1 MVDLGQAS
9 LRDGAPRHDSTR
21 IRVAPAPPA
30 FGTFGDLYLVIQGG
44 TERMSASFADSVV
57 SSFYSNETASV
68 ITGLMNSMR
77 QASHSVAVG
86 AGPTEPQGTLGATGA
101 VMTGDEVYIAQ
112 LVPSQVYILRGSNL
126 SALPGAAS
134 GEPGDTTE
142 PDPGQDVDLFR
153 ARLEPGDVIVLA
165 STDLRHELTEREIQ
179 GMLARRTAQEAAHD
193 LCALA
198 AQRGSESCEVLVLR
212 VGEDVGAVVQP
223 IDQAELAGEA
233 MAVAA
238 ASNGEDRPG
247 AVRRPSIVVNE
258 PDWDAGP
265 TGSREPL
272 HRGGAPRSLGRQ
284 LASLP
289 LTVLMLIL
297 VLPVIVVRAIV
308 NTVSGRGRRAPPASP
323 VLGVR
328 RASAVEPPLPDDWSS
343 LRELRE
349 AGPAGRRASS
359 NPPAQPPVTPPPFD
373 YSVSPIGPS
382 RDPFLYRRRRS
393 LPGPGTLLFAL
404 ALVLLIVMGVV
415 LVLRNQG
422 PGATAADSGATT
434 APGLGATAGV
444 DAGAASTAQG
454 PSRPAELFGQA
465 EATYREAL
473 ERDPS
478 KGRAAILLVLR
489 DAKDLANQA
498 LSADLDHA
506 LAPDINRLL
515 TQIGQE
521 EDRLNR
527 VRKLVPSATIGEFDS
542 AGVGSAVESLDVRVD
557 AKFVIDAVTA
567 RVVEFATAKQGAT
580 VLRKG
585 DVVGSVTV
593 QDPIAVVNRA
603 LSVLVIDSRYNVI
616 SLQAEQNPRLLR
628 IAGTEEW
635 RRPIAFDNFN
645 NNLYVLDPEANAI
658 FKYQATAGGYE
669 VGAVTYL
676 DPRDEIDLSE
686 AIDFS
691 IDGDIY
697 VLFASG
703 AISQFR
709 GGTPLAF
716 EITGLDGQTVRAAK
730 IYTDVDTDSLY
741 LVDPSDKRIVEI
753 DKREGS
759 EGAFVRQFK
768 YAGSDDFFAD
778 IRDIWVS
785 EIDGKLI
792 VLGKDSIRQFVLPRV
807 QESDED
813 PASG

>member
-9 LRDGAPRHDSTR
+9 LRGGAPRHESTR
-21 IRVAPAPPA
+21 IRVASAPPA
-30 FGTFGDLYLVIQGG
+30 FATFGDLYLVIQGG
-44 TERMSASFADSVV
+44 TERLSAAFADSVV
-57 SSFYSNETASV
+57 SSFYSNETSSV
-68 ITGLMNSMR
+68 IAGLMNSMR
-77 QASHSVAVG
+77 QASHSVAAV
-86 AGPTEPQGTLGATGA
+86 AGPNEPLGTLGATGA
-101 VMTGDEVYIAQ
+101 VMTENEVCIAQ
-112 LVPSQVYILRGSNL
+112 LVPSQVYILRDSNL
-126 SALPGAAS
+126 SALPETAA
-134 GEPGDTTE
+134 GEPGDTME

-165 STDLRHELTEREIQ
+165 STDLREELTEREIQ

-223 IDQAELAGEA
+223 IEQAELAGEA
-233 MAVAA
+233 IAAAA

-247 AVRRPSIVVNE
+247 VVRRPSVVVNE
-258 PDWDAGP
+258 PDWDAAP
-265 TGSREPL
+265 SGSREPP
-272 HRGGAPRSLGRQ
+272 HRGGAPKSLGQQ

-289 LTVLMLIL
+289 LTVLTLIL
-297 VLPVIVVRAIV
+297 VFPVIVVRAIV
-308 NTVSGRGRRAPPASP
+308 NAISGRGREAPPSRSAP
-323 VLGVR
+323 GVR
-328 RASAVEPPLPDDWSS
+328 PASAVEPPLPDDWSS
-343 LRELRE
+343 LRDLRK
-349 AGPAGRRASS
+349 AGPVGMRGSS
-359 NPPAQPPVTPPPFD
+359 NPSLQPTITPPQFD
-373 YSVSPIGPS
+373 YPVSPIGPS
-382 RDPFLYRRRRS
+382 RDPFLHRRRRS
-393 LPGPGTLLFAL
+393 LPGPGMLLFAL
-404 ALVLLIVMGVV
+404 SLVLLVVMAVV
-415 LVLRNQG
+415 LLLRNEGQST
-422 PGATAADSGATT
+422 PAADI
-434 APGLGATAGV
+434 APTPALGATAGV
-444 DAGAASTAQG
+444 DAGVASTAQG
-454 PSRPAELFGQA
+454 PSRAAELFGQA
-465 EATYREAL
+465 EDTYREAL

-478 KGRAAILLVLR
+478 QGRAAILLMLR

-498 LSADLDHA
+498 LAADLDHA
-506 LAPDINRLL
+506 LSPDINRLL
-515 TQIGQE
+515 SQIGRD
-521 EDRLNR
+521 EDRLKR

-557 AKFVIDAVTA
+557 AKFVIDAITG

-603 LSVLVIDSRYNVI
+603 LSVLVIDSRYNVV

-628 IAGTEEW
+628 ISGTEDW
-635 RRPIAFDNFN
+635 QRPISFDNFN

-686 AIDFS
+686 AIDFA

-697 VLFASG
+697 VLFADGSVG
-703 AISQFR
+703 QFR

-716 EITGLDGQTVRAAK
+716 KITGLDGETVRAAK
-730 IYTDVDTDSLY
+730 IFTEVDTDSLY

-778 IRDIWVS
+778 IRDVWVS

-807 QESDED
+807 QESEED
-813 PASG
+813 PTSG

>member
-9 LRDGAPRHDSTR
+9 LRGRAPRHDSTR

-30 FGTFGDLYLVIQGG
+30 FAAFGDLYLVIQGG
-44 TERMSASFADSVV
+44 TERLSAAFADSVV
-57 SSFYSNETASV
+57 SAFYSNETSSV
-68 ITGLMNSMR
+68 IAGLMNSMR
-77 QASHSVAVG
+77 RASHSVAVA
-86 AGPTEPQGTLGATGA
+86 AGPTEPLGTLGATGM

-112 LVPSQVYILRGSNL
+112 LAPTQVYILRDSNL
-126 SALPGAAS
+126 SALPETAMGA
-134 GEPGDTTE
+134 PGDGTE
-142 PDPGQDVDLFR
+142 LDLDQDVDLFR
-153 ARLEPGDVIVLA
+153 ARLEPRDVIVLA
-165 STDLRHELTEREIQ
+165 STDLRHELTAREIQ

-198 AQRGSESCEVLVLR
+198 AQRGSDGCEVLVLR
-212 VGEDVGAVVQP
+212 VGDDVGAVVQP
-223 IDQAELAGEA
+223 IDSGELAGQQ

-238 ASNGEDRPG
+238 ASNGADRPG
-247 AVRRPSIVVNE
+247 VGRRPSVAVNE
-258 PDWDAGP
+258 PDWDAPP
-265 TGSREPL
+265 TGSREPP
-272 HRGGAPRSLGRQ
+272 HRRGAAPSLGQQ

-289 LTVLMLIL
+289 VRVLTLIL
-297 VLPVIVVRAIV
+297 VLPVIVVRAIA
-308 NTVSGRGRRAPPASP
+308 NAVSGGGREVPPRPAPGVRSASP
-323 VLGVR
+323 
-328 RASAVEPPLPDDWSS
+328 VEPPLPDDWSS
-343 LRELRE
+343 LRQLRE
-349 AGPAGRRASS
+349 AGPAGMRATAD
-359 NPPAQPPVTPPPFD
+359 PPAQPPATPPQFD
-373 YSVSPIGPS
+373 YSVSPIGS
-382 RDPFLYRRRRS
+382 GRDPFLYRRRRRS
-393 LPGPGTLLFAL
+393 LPGPGSLLFAF
-404 ALVLLIVMGVV
+404 ALVLVVVMAVV
-415 LVLRNQG
+415 LVLRNDG
-422 PGATAADSGATT
+422 RGTPAAD
-434 APGLGATAGV
+434 APPPGPTLDVTGGV
-444 DAGAASTAQG
+444 DTPVTPTAQG
-454 PSRPAELFGQA
+454 PARARELFLQA

-473 ERDPS
+473 DRDPS
-478 KGRAAILLVLR
+478 QGRAAILLLLR
-489 DAKDLANQA
+489 DAEDLANQVLA
-498 LSADLDHA
+498 ADVDRG

-515 TQIGQE
+515 SQIGRE
-521 EDRLNR
+521 EDQLNR

-557 AKFVIDAVTA
+557 AKFVIDAVTG

-585 DVVGSVTV
+585 DVVGAVTV

-603 LSVLVIDSRYNVI
+603 LSVLVIDARYNIV
-616 SLQAEQNPRLLR
+616 SLQADQNPRLLR

-645 NNLYVLDPEANAI
+645 NNLYVLDPEANVI

-669 VGAVTYL
+669 VGSVSYL
-676 DPRDEIDLSE
+676 DPRDQIDLSE

-697 VLFASG
+697 VLFANG
-703 AISQFR
+703 TVRQFR

-716 EITGLDGQTVRAAK
+716 EITGLEGETVRAAK
-730 IYTDVDTDSLY
+730 VFTDVNTDSLY

-759 EGAFVRQFK
+759 EGAFIRQFK

-807 QESDED
+807 QESEQA
-813 PASG
+813 PAS